1 LHAQVL
7 GISVDWNGA
16 NKAWAQEMGVT
27 YPLLSDLQRLTTR
40 AYGVL
45 YDDPKLSENP
55 QTIPIYL
62 RAKGSWLVID
72 KTGVVRA
79 AKIVPVSEQI
89 DTSEI
94 LQALKALPEP

>member
-1 LHAQVL
+1 ML

-45 YDDPKLSENP
+45 YDDPKLVENP
-55 QTIPIYL
+55 KQIPLYL
-62 RAKGSWLVID
+62 RAKGSWFVID
-72 KTGVVRA
+72 KSGVIRA
-79 AKIVPVSEQI
+79 AKLVPANQQVATE
-89 DTSEI
+89 EI
-94 LQALKALPEP
+94 IQVLGALP